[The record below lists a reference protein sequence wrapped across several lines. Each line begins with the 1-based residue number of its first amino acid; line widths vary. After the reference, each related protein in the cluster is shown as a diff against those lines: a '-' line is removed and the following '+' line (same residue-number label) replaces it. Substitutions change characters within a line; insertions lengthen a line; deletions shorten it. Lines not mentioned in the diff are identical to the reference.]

1 MVRYLRVR
9 KVAAHASVHQSTFLF
24 HAGRSYSG
32 GNRILARG
40 LSPGSLALF
49 GVLLVSFLTVHIIR
63 GRVSGAR
70 FEDQTDWKQVLV
82 GKRMP
87 TFVKLYSNY

>member
-1 MVRYLRVR
+1 MRQFTNQHSFVLMAGLILVGMGSWI
-9 KVAAHASVHQSTFLF
+9 AAQGV
-24 HAGRSYSG
+24 
-32 GNRILARG
+32 
-40 LSPGSLALF
+40 SPGRLALF
-49 GVLLVSFLTVHIIR
+49 GVLLVSFLTLHIIR

-70 FEDQTDWKQVLV
+70 FEDQTDWKKVLV

>member
-1 MVRYLRVR
+1 MRQFINQHSFFML
-9 KVAAHASVHQSTFLF
+9 
-24 HAGRSYSG
+24 AGL
-32 GNRILARG
+32 ILVGMGSWLAARG